1 MKSRSISLK
10 LFSSLLPT
18 IPKIIYGFMLD
29 TVIAVNV
36 EGTHEEVEQTPPW
49 TVIALG
55 AGCVMLLIVCVVQR
69 ATLKRKIRKLEEDKL

>member
-1 MKSRSISLK
+1 
-10 LFSSLLPT
+10 
-18 IPKIIYGFMLD
+18 MLTVPVETTVEEP

-55 AGCVMLLIVCVVQR
+55 SGCVMLLIVCVVQR